1 MPRLCWR
8 GAVAAARLAACLDA
22 AANMFASFPSLL
34 VVVASLRLLLESRER
49 PDSILACKFR
59 ALLRRRSRFSLDKQE
74 DIDRTSVDSRGHF
87 QTAVPMRPN
96 GGGGASSSLSSP
108 LSLRELVSS
117 GLLEKIQFVLPDDG
131 TGNITAAGELT
142 AAAGSEADDRRLRLF
157 QLNAVELFLLLIR
170 TVSSLT
176 GGPGSSSGTTELNA
190 NLDCRNIGIEFR
202 AEFDHD
208 DYQVGLSSFSPIRP
222 RLLFGKRLT

>member
-1 MPRLCWR
+1 
-8 GAVAAARLAACLDA
+8 
-22 AANMFASFPSLL
+22 
-34 VVVASLRLLLESRER
+34 
-49 PDSILACKFR
+49 
-59 ALLRRRSRFSLDKQE
+59 
-74 DIDRTSVDSRGHF
+74 
-87 QTAVPMRPN
+87 MRPN

-176 GGPGSSSGTTELNA
+176 GGPGRGSGATESTA
-190 NLDCRNIGIEFR
+190 NLDCRNISIEFR
-202 AEFDHD
+202 AEFDYD
-208 DYQVGLSSFSPIRP
+208 DYQVGASSFPPIRS
-222 RLLFGKRLT
+222 RFFFGRLT